1 MLKTLI
7 KKEFVGFFGK
17 LFKGKK
23 SKAATNKKSAGTVVL
38 FVALLLFVTLTLA
51 AAFFSLFVMLT
62 PSVLEND
69 LPWFFGAF
77 AAILA
82 TLFSLIGSVFATQ
95 TQLYDANDNDLLF
108 SLPIP
113 PSYILISRILPLYAY
128 NLYFVSVVLIPAFT
142 AYMMFVNFS
151 FASALSWIVL
161 IITISLVSLAICCLI
176 GRLTAGLTAKFK
188 NNSLMSIVA
197 TLVFLVVYLL
207 FMTSA
212 ESVINLMVQNIGA
225 LAAIFKKYL
234 PTLYWTGLALD
245 GKLLWL
251 LVVFLLNAAVIIGVF
266 YLLAVS
272 YVKIVTSNKS
282 FERKKRTNLSATKEK
297 SVFSAVLYKEWK
309 RFLGSAVYFL
319 NCSLGSILL
328 IIATIALICDAQEFS
343 ELAYYLEDYKSFIAP
358 VLFLAATIIS
368 GNNCVS
374 APSISL
380 EGKSLW
386 IIKSL
391 PVNTFQV
398 LKAKLTLHTVVS
410 APFAILFIVTA
421 GIITRLDLFT
431 IILLCIAATSFV
443 FLSGALGLKRNLK
456 NPDFDWTNESQPV
469 KQSVNVLIT
478 MLAATGLSIVL
489 SGVAFGLSFVLP
501 TFAAILIITVLVIAV
516 AFLYLQWI
524 KIKGTK
530 LFEAL

>member
-23 SKAATNKKSAGTVVL
+23 SKNAANKKSTGTVVL

-51 AAFFSLFVMLT
+51 TAFFGLFVMLT

-69 LPWFFGAF
+69 LNWFFGAF
-77 AAILA
+77 AALLA

-95 TQLYDANDNDLLF
+95 TQLYGANDNDLLF

-128 NLYFVSVVLIPAFT
+128 NLYFVSLVLVPAFT

-151 FASALSWIVL
+151 FSAALSWIVL

-197 TLVFLVVYLL
+197 TLVFLIAYAL

-212 ESVINLMVQNIGA
+212 ENVINLMIQNISV
-225 LAAIFKKYL
+225 LAATFKKYL

-251 LVVFLLNAAVIIGVF
+251 LVVFLLNAAIIIGVF

-282 FERKKRTNLSATKEK
+282 IERKKRAGISASAEK
-297 SVFSAVLYKEWK
+297 SVFSALLYKEWK
-309 RFLGSAVYFL
+309 RFFGSAVYFI
-319 NCSLGSILL
+319 NCSIGSIFL
-328 IIATIALICDAQEFS
+328 IIATIALICDAQEFF
-343 ELAYYLEDYKSFIAP
+343 ELAYYLEDYESFIAP
-358 VLFLAATIIS
+358 LLFLAAAIMS

-374 APSISL
+374 AASISL

-391 PVNTFQV
+391 PVNTFRV
-398 LKAKLTLHTVVS
+398 LAAKLTLHTLVS

-421 GIITRLDLFT
+421 GIITRLDVFT

-443 FLSGALGLKRNLK
+443 LLSGTLGLKRNLK

-469 KQSVNVLIT
+469 KQSLNVLIT

-489 SGVAFGLSFVLP
+489 SGATIGLAFVLP
-501 TFAAILIITVLVIAV
+501 TFAAILTITVLIISAAV
-516 AFLYLQWI
+516 LYLRWI
-524 KIKGTK
+524 KIKGTR
-530 LFEAL
+530 LFNAL